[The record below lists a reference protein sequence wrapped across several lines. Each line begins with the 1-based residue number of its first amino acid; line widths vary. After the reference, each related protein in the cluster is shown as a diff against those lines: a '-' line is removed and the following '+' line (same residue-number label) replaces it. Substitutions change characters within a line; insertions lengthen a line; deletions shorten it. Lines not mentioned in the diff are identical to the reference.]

1 MNNIKEGNKKA
12 LNPIINSIQNKESE
26 FWTEEI
32 VDQLMFLNYQRD
44 IGDDFQDVRD
54 QVEYE
59 TQMAY
64 EQKQIAYEELDEAR
78 KTNSYNKIN

>member
-54 QVEYE
+54 
-59 TQMAY
+59 
-64 EQKQIAYEELDEAR
+64 
-78 KTNSYNKIN
+78 